1 MPNAAAAPLPARR
14 ASLSCSS
21 FPIAAAPISPPPVN
35 WHPASRPLGSPAGA
49 HTGGRGPAPGQS
61 PGASLPPVSGWVQPR
76 GRPWAPSHA
85 RAELCLS
92 SARPRRD
99 LPGAD
104 GTSDLVKNLFRF
116 QRRPVTHDPR
126 GRPAAAAAPPLHTV
140 PGGYAYRRRTAAVH
154 SRQLSANWPCLVRF
168 SVTVPPS
175 REPCGSSQ
183 ARAVSLDDLSSASPA
198 CGHREP
204 VKADMVSTGTSV
216 GPVSRP
222 GRSARVMLC
231 PPPGRPAL
239 PAPPMGRC
247 KTNKSSQG
255 RADAQ

>member
-1 MPNAAAAPLPARR
+1 MVCR
-14 ASLSCSS
+14 CS
-21 FPIAAAPISPPPVN
+21 
-35 WHPASRPLGSPAGA
+35 
-49 HTGGRGPAPGQS
+49 T
-61 PGASLPPVSGWVQPR
+61 
-76 GRPWAPSHA
+76 
-85 RAELCLS
+85 LS
-92 SARPRRD
+92 S
-99 LPGAD
+99 AD

-231 PPPGRPAL
+231 PPPPDGR
-239 PAPPMGRC
+239 RC
-247 KTNKSSQG
+247 RRPRWGGVKPTNLAKVGLTLSDS
-255 RADAQ
+255 